1 MGVEPETTQVEVIP
15 SEPPPIDKT
24 LNTKRHNNVEAKN
37 KDGLKNK
44 RISSVNVT
52 KPVENWGLDR
62 FGDI

>member
-1 MGVEPETTQVEVIP
+1 MGVKPETTQVEVIP
-15 SEPPPIDKT
+15 SEPLPIDKI
-24 LNTKRHNNVEAKN
+24 LNTKRYNNVEVKN

-52 KPVENWGLDR
+52 KPAGNWGLDR